1 MAARWGRVSLLY
13 GCGPGKV
20 DHVVV
25 HESASMRVWIVLIGF
40 SGLFLK
46 RRSHEVGRG
55 MRKYIWEELGDE
67 YDQNILC
74 EILKE

>member
-1 MAARWGRVSLLY
+1 
-13 GCGPGKV
+13 
-20 DHVVV
+20 
-25 HESASMRVWIVLIGF
+25 MRVWIVLIGF